1 MSTDDS
7 VTASFEDGSSVTGS
21 LLVACDGSHSRVR
34 RSLFPEWKLQ
44 DIPVRMLGIKMEL
57 SPLQIQPIRDLD
69 PYFFHSTNSMNDT
82 FIYFSGKP
90 LAFVLS
96 ISVAHGH

>member
-1 MSTDDS
+1 M
-7 VTASFEDGSSVTGS
+7 TGS

-57 SPLQIQPIRDLD
+57 SPSQIQPIRDLD
-69 PYFFHSTNSMNDT
+69 PYFFHSTNSRNDT
-82 FIYFSGKP
+82 FIYFSGKSSDFAIS
-90 LAFVLS
+90 L
-96 ISVAHGH
+96 SVAHGY